1 MERKEPIK
9 AIIFDLDGTLL
20 DTLEDLKNGVN
31 AALREYHLPQRTLEE
46 VRRFVGNGVR
56 NLILQAVPGGAE
68 HPDFEEIL
76 LFFQTYY
83 KAHCKEYTG
92 PYQGI
97 PEVLK
102 ELADQGILMA
112 IVSNKFD
119 TAVKELNEEHFGTY
133 IRAAIGELPNV
144 ARKPAPDMVYQA
156 LDILG
161 VEKSQAVYIG
171 DSEVDVQ
178 TAKNAGLSCIAVT
191 WGFRDEEILRE
202 CGAESIVHTPEELL
216 TFLLGNI

>member
-1 MERKEPIK
+1 MKRKGPIK

-56 NLILQAVPGGAE
+56 NLMIQAVPGGEE
-68 HPDFEEIL
+68 HPKFEEIL
-76 LFFQTYY
+76 AFFQGYY

-97 PEVLK
+97 SKVLK
-102 ELADQGILMA
+102 ELDDKGILMA

-119 TAVKELNEEHFGTY
+119 PAVKELNEEHFGRY
-133 IRAAIGELPNV
+133 IKVAIGETLNV

-171 DSEVDVQ
+171 DSEVDIQ
-178 TAKNAGLSCIAVT
+178 TAKNAGLFCIAVT
-191 WGFRDEEILRE
+191 WGFRDEELLRE
-202 CGAESIVHTPEELL
+202 CGAESIVHTPEEMLG
-216 TFLLGNI
+216 FLLENI